1 MITSAVAELPQNCI
15 HPGQPWPDNRGAHI
29 QAHGGG
35 VIKQGD
41 TWYWFGEDRSKD
53 NDPAMRFVAC
63 YSSRN
68 LVDWTFRNQV
78 LKLADP
84 EHIGPSWTVERP
96 KVFCNARTGK
106 YVMYFHLDG
115 TIPAQGPGY
124 KYAKVGVATSDAIDG
139 DYQFQR
145 SFRPLGR
152 ESRDIGQFIDDDG
165 SAYLLF
171 ECRPT
176 KGFFI
181 ARLSEDYLDVEKEV
195 AFIQA
200 PLEGGAVV
208 QYEGLYYVIGSHL
221 TSWAP
226 NPNKYATAPRL
237 EGPWSEFKD
246 IAPPEKNTYGTQ
258 STNLLKIVGTKTTTV
273 IYLGDIWRPRTQWD
287 SRYFWMPLKLGG
299 GQLSLDP
306 GRPWAVDVVTGEVRY
321 PR

>member
-1 MITSAVAELPQNCI
+1 
-15 HPGQPWPDNRGAHI
+15 
-29 QAHGGG
+29 
-35 VIKQGD
+35 
-41 TWYWFGEDRSKD
+41 
-53 NDPAMRFVAC
+53 
-63 YSSRN
+63 
-68 LVDWTFRNQV
+68 
-78 LKLADP
+78 
-84 EHIGPSWTVERP
+84 
-96 KVFCNARTGK
+96 
-106 YVMYFHLDG
+106 
-115 TIPAQGPGY
+115 
-124 KYAKVGVATSDAIDG
+124 
-139 DYQFQR
+139 
-145 SFRPLGR
+145 
-152 ESRDIGQFIDDDG
+152 
-165 SAYLLF
+165 
-171 ECRPT
+171 
-176 KGFFI
+176 
-181 ARLSEDYLDVEKEV
+181 V

-306 GRPWAVDVVTGEVRY
+306 GRPWAVDVLTGEVRY